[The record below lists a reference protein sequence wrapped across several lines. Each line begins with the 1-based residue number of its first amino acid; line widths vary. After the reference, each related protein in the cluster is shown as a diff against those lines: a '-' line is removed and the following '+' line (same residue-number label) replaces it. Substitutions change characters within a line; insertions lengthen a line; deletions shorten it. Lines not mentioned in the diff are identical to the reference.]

1 MLPEWC
7 AKLVWATHTKS
18 PQSCCIPHPAHVG
31 SSGWEGKLG
40 GAAALASPAWAR
52 ASIAVAGAPE
62 AVRGAEPGPSAG
74 GLPSPPQSQPE
85 ALKMAELNR
94 LSVAFLIVGRGL
106 LLESGGGRGR
116 SLFVFQNLKR
126 RMFQE
131 RGRKKGNV
139 SIWVHLCNIPFGAV
153 VWLTSVGRAPSY
165 RNLSSGSLAREPHE
179 TTTTLVLCGRYK
191 QGI

>member
-1 MLPEWC
+1 MGREARRSSSFGFPGLGAGQHSCGWC
-7 AKLVWATHTKS
+7 
-18 PQSCCIPHPAHVG
+18 
-31 SSGWEGKLG
+31 SGG
-40 GAAALASPAWAR
+40 GARRWARTQRRGAALS
-52 ASIAVAGAPE
+52 
-62 AVRGAEPGPSAG
+62 
-74 GLPSPPQSQPE
+74 PQSQPE

-94 LSVAFLIVGRGL
+94 LSVAFLIVGKGL
-106 LLESGGGRGR
+106 LLESGGGR
-116 SLFVFQNLKR
+116 SLFVLQTLKR

-139 SIWVHLCNIPFGAV
+139 SIWVHLYNIPFGAV